1 MQFEY
6 TTKEGCYNA
15 VLHSGS
21 NLKHV
26 PMKFMDPMICELA
39 VTGFHGSGQAIRYVP
54 NHFQNIVIIL
64 KAMGKYKY
72 AYQFIDP
79 FFKVNRNLSYIAAK
93 QDKENLKYIPD
104 EHSDIRKCFE
114 FIHKVS
120 GYNAYQIME
129 VSGVVFTE
137 KMYYKIIRDVYHDF
151 LEITSNP
158 VADII

>member
-1 MQFEY
+1 MEFDY
-6 TTKEGCYNA
+6 STKENCYNA
-15 VLHSGS
+15 VLQSGS

-26 PMKFMDPMICELA
+26 PMKYIDSKICELA
-39 VTGFHGSGQAIRYVP
+39 VTGFHGSGQAIRYIP
-54 NHFQNIVIIL
+54 NYFQNIVIIL
-64 KAMGKYKY
+64 KAMGKYKH

-79 FFKVNRNLSYIAAK
+79 FFKINRNLSYIAAK

-129 VSGVVFTE
+129 TSGIVCTE
-137 KMYYKIIRDVYHDF
+137 SMYYKIIRDVYHDF
-151 LEITSNP
+151 LEVTSNP
-158 VADII
+158 IADII